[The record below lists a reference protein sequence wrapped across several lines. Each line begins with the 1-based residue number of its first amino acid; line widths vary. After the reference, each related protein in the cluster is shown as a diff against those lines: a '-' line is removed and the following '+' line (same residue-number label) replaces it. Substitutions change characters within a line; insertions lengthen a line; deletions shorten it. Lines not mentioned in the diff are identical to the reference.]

1 MLGEGEEKPYAE
13 SYIREYHLRNIRID
27 SPTTEVARYYE
38 ESAVL
43 IMTSVFEGFPLVLAE
58 AMSRG
63 CVPIA
68 FDSFSSIHDIIKSN
82 ENGILVTPFN
92 IAEYVTKLS
101 DLVRNNEQ
109 LLNLAHNAR
118 QTVEQFGLDRI
129 GSQWIEMFYNLSQR
143 SQ

>member
-1 MLGEGEEKPYAE
+1 M
-13 SYIREYHLRNIRID
+13 
-27 SPTTEVARYYE
+27 
-38 ESAVL
+38 
-43 IMTSVFEGFPLVLAE
+43 VLAE

-118 QTVEQFGLDRI
+118 QIVERFGLDRI